1 MALTKIGSIGI
12 NTGIQ
17 FAGVTTIATLN
28 ASDNVL
34 SVGGTVNFV
43 SDVSIG
49 GTVSIAGTLTYEDVT
64 NVDAI
69 GIITARSEIKVGSGI
84 TLSKDGDIFATGIST
99 FSEGIAGDLLIDDKI
114 VHRGDTNT
122 AIRFADADTITAETG
137 GSERVRID
145 SSGNFGVGTNNPTTK
160 VHIQQSAVTSAPSR
174 SSALY
179 LENNANCEIQFV
191 GNSSNDCQLRFGTSS
206 NSFKGAIEYELDNNN
221 LIHYTNG
228 SERFRITSTGDVNIG
243 GNFSQTDSRVHIQD
257 VTRPLQE
264 GTLTLSSATT
274 TNGAADNGSTLRF
287 HGHDGSSERYQ
298 ASIRGAKEN
307 GTSGNY
313 AGYLAFNTRP
323 NGQGM
328 VERLRIASGGEVSI
342 GGFAP
347 TAGDGV
353 LQLNGG
359 LRIAGSASASD
370 TTSPYIYRTSGVDNL
385 NFATNGVERVKI
397 TSGGLTRLMLTG
409 NSSLVEPLRLENIG
423 SGGGANVGM
432 VFYNGNGSTGAGA
445 LARIKANDEGSYD
458 SSLSFETGLKS
469 AQGDTTIERMRIT
482 QTGYMALGNTS
493 PQQLLHVWPDSDN
506 TTSAYMRVTAGDRGS
521 STGLQIGHDVNGNF
535 QIQGVSNGSM
545 YWSTDNAVRMS
556 LRNDHPDLVVGATGG
571 WNDYGTVQAPIM
583 SYGTSGYPA
592 NCHAI
597 KGVLANT
604 SYSEDGG
611 GLFFLGARRTTT
623 SDYTMAGWYTGND
636 TNAITSDRQFRFI
649 ADGNAYADGSWNGGG
664 ADYAEFFEWL
674 DGNTSDENRKGTSVV
689 LEDGKIRAA
698 TGSDNTDNIIGVIS
712 ANPVVVG
719 DSASERWKEKWITD
733 DFGDPVYEEYTITEW
748 YDETKKEKVNYATDR
763 IPSDVTVG
771 DDSIVITKNQNGT
784 NLKRKKLN
792 PSWDSTATYIPRK
805 DRKEWD
811 IVGLMGKL
819 KVKSDQPVG
828 TKWIKIREVSAS
840 VHEYLIR

>member
-1 MALTKIGSIGI
+1 M
-12 NTGIQ
+12 
-17 FAGVTTIATLN
+17 
-28 ASDNVL
+28 
-34 SVGGTVNFV
+34 
-43 SDVSIG
+43 
-49 GTVSIAGTLTYEDVT
+49 
-64 NVDAI
+64 
-69 GIITARSEIKVGSGI
+69 
-84 TLSKDGDIFATGIST
+84 
-99 FSEGIAGDLLIDDKI
+99 
-114 VHRGDTNT
+114 
-122 AIRFADADTITAETG
+122 
-137 GSERVRID
+137 
-145 SSGNFGVGTNNPTTK
+145 
-160 VHIQQSAVTSAPSR
+160 
-174 SSALY
+174 
-179 LENNANCEIQFV
+179 
-191 GNSSNDCQLRFGTSS
+191 
-206 NSFKGAIEYELDNNN
+206 
-221 LIHYTNG
+221 
-228 SERFRITSTGDVNIG
+228 
-243 GNFSQTDSRVHIQD
+243 
-257 VTRPLQE
+257 TRPLQE

-521 STGLQIGHDVNGNF
+521 STL
-535 QIQGVSNGSM
+535 
-545 YWSTDNAVRMS
+545 S
-556 LRNDHPDLVVGATGG
+556 LIH
-571 WNDYGTVQAPIM
+571 I
-583 SYGTSGYPA
+583 
-592 NCHAI
+592 
-597 KGVLANT
+597 
-604 SYSEDGG
+604 
-611 GLFFLGARRTTT
+611 
-623 SDYTMAGWYTGND
+623 
-636 TNAITSDRQFRFI
+636 
-649 ADGNAYADGSWNGGG
+649 
-664 ADYAEFFEWL
+664 
-674 DGNTSDENRKGTSVV
+674 
-689 LEDGKIRAA
+689 
-698 TGSDNTDNIIGVIS
+698 
-712 ANPVVVG
+712 
-719 DSASERWKEKWITD
+719 
-733 DFGDPVYEEYTITEW
+733 
-748 YDETKKEKVNYATDR
+748 
-763 IPSDVTVG
+763 
-771 DDSIVITKNQNGT
+771 
-784 NLKRKKLN
+784 
-792 PSWDSTATYIPRK
+792 
-805 DRKEWD
+805 
-811 IVGLMGKL
+811 
-819 KVKSDQPVG
+819 
-828 TKWIKIREVSAS
+828 
-840 VHEYLIR
+840 

>member
-114 VHRGDTNT
+114 VHRGDTDT
-122 AIRFADADTITAETG
+122 AIRFPAADTITAETG

-328 VERLRIASGGEVSI
+328 VERLRITSGGIIQISQASPQVQFIDS
-342 GGFAP
+342 
-347 TAGDGV
+347 DGTNQITQV
-353 LQLNGG
+353 LQSGNAFYIDLRDNTNDGQLIIRGKGG
-359 LRIAGSASASD
+359 DTATERLRIASD
-370 TTSPYIYRTSGVDNL
+370 L
-385 NFATNGVERVKI
+385 
-397 TSGGLTRLMLTG
+397 
-409 NSSLVEPLRLENIG
+409 SLIH
-423 SGGGANVGM
+423 
-432 VFYNGNGSTGAGA
+432 
-445 LARIKANDEGSYD
+445 I
-458 SSLSFETGLKS
+458 
-469 AQGDTTIERMRIT
+469 
-482 QTGYMALGNTS
+482 
-493 PQQLLHVWPDSDN
+493 
-506 TTSAYMRVTAGDRGS
+506 
-521 STGLQIGHDVNGNF
+521 
-535 QIQGVSNGSM
+535 
-545 YWSTDNAVRMS
+545 
-556 LRNDHPDLVVGATGG
+556 
-571 WNDYGTVQAPIM
+571 
-583 SYGTSGYPA
+583 
-592 NCHAI
+592 
-597 KGVLANT
+597 
-604 SYSEDGG
+604 
-611 GLFFLGARRTTT
+611 
-623 SDYTMAGWYTGND
+623 
-636 TNAITSDRQFRFI
+636 
-649 ADGNAYADGSWNGGG
+649 
-664 ADYAEFFEWL
+664 
-674 DGNTSDENRKGTSVV
+674 
-689 LEDGKIRAA
+689 
-698 TGSDNTDNIIGVIS
+698 
-712 ANPVVVG
+712 
-719 DSASERWKEKWITD
+719 
-733 DFGDPVYEEYTITEW
+733 
-748 YDETKKEKVNYATDR
+748 
-763 IPSDVTVG
+763 
-771 DDSIVITKNQNGT
+771 
-784 NLKRKKLN
+784 
-792 PSWDSTATYIPRK
+792 
-805 DRKEWD
+805 
-811 IVGLMGKL
+811 
-819 KVKSDQPVG
+819 
-828 TKWIKIREVSAS
+828 
-840 VHEYLIR
+840 

>member
-1 MALTKIGSIGI
+1 VALTKIGSIGI

-228 SERFRITSTGDVNIG
+228 SERLRITSTGDVNIG

-328 VERLRIASGGEVSI
+328 VERLRITSGGIIQISQASPQVQFIDS
-342 GGFAP
+342 
-347 TAGDGV
+347 DGTNQITQV
-353 LQLNGG
+353 LQSGNAFYIDLRDNTNDGQLIIRGKGG
-359 LRIAGSASASD
+359 DTATERLRIASD
-370 TTSPYIYRTSGVDNL
+370 GVITNTLATDNTTAVTLRN
-385 NFATNGVERVKI
+385 NGI
-397 TSGGLTRLMLTG
+397 TGGHVLKLTTG
-409 NSSLVEPLRLENIG
+409 G
-423 SGGGANVGM
+423 
-432 VFYNGNGSTGAGA
+432 TGAGTNIFSVFRNNQSSEA
-445 LARIKANDEGSYD
+445 EVFRINGSGTVFVD
-458 SSLSFETGLKS
+458 ATF
-469 AQGDTTIERMRIT
+469 
-482 QTGYMALGNTS
+482 
-493 PQQLLHVWPDSDN
+493 N
-506 TTSAYMRVTAGDRGS
+506 TTADNARKSYFTNTGQQVHGRNAHETYIVFQDVSNNQIGGIVRGAGS
-521 STGLQIGHDVNGNF
+521 SIAFN
-535 QIQGVSNGSM
+535 
-545 YWSTDNAVRMS
+545 
-556 LRNDHPDLVVGATGG
+556 
-571 WNDYGTVQAPIM
+571 
-583 SYGTSGYPA
+583 
-592 NCHAI
+592 
-597 KGVLANT
+597 
-604 SYSEDGG
+604 
-611 GLFFLGARRTTT
+611 TT
-623 SDYTMAGWYTGND
+623 SDYRLKENVVTLSD
-636 TNAITSDRQFRFI
+636 AITRLKTLSPKRFNFKSAPSI
-649 ADGNAYADGSWNGGG
+649 T
-664 ADYAEFFEWL
+664 L
-674 DGNTSDENRKGTSVV
+674 DGFLAHEVTAVPEAVEGEKD
-689 LEDGKIRAA
+689 
-698 TGSDNTDNIIGVIS
+698 GVITQ
-712 ANPVVVG
+712 AMLDAG
-719 DSASERWKEKWITD
+719 TLE
-733 DFGDPVYEEYTITEW
+733 G
-748 YDETKKEKVNYATDR
+748 
-763 IPSDVTVG
+763 TVG
-771 DDSIVITKNQNGT
+771 DPIYQGIDQSKLVPLLTAALQEAVAKIETLETKVAALEG
-784 NLKRKKLN
+784 
-792 PSWDSTATYIPRK
+792 
-805 DRKEWD
+805 
-811 IVGLMGKL
+811 
-819 KVKSDQPVG
+819 
-828 TKWIKIREVSAS
+828 
-840 VHEYLIR
+840 